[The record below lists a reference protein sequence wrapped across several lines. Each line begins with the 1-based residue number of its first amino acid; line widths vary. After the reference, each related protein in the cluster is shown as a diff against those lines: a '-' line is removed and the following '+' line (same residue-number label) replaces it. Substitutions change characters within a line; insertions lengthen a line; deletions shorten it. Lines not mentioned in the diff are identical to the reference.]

1 MLKIINLKKHN
12 SVSIQQED
20 EHYFITSGNG
30 IVISIQTL
38 AHIINYLVQNNI
50 MSFKVLEGILEEYN
64 TKGETYGNSPDR

>member
-20 EHYFITSGNG
+20 EYYFITSGNG